1 MQDDSFQDKLNQ
13 LIGKLQDLP
22 GANKE
27 ELAQAGEKARDRHGQ
42 VGSTI
47 TAIKD
52 SADHL
57 RIAVKYLIFDLEATR
72 RENDYL
78 RKLLASQDEA
88 D

>member
-1 MQDDSFQDKLNQ
+1 MQDDGFQHKIDHLINKL
-13 LIGKLQDLP
+13 KDLP
-22 GANKE
+22 GTDKE
-27 ELAQAGEKARDRHGQ
+27 ELAAAGAEARRTHDQMGDTLKALR
-42 VGSTI
+42 
-47 TAIKD
+47 D

-78 RKLLASQDEA
+78 RQLLAAQDEE

>member
-1 MQDDSFQDKLNQ
+1 MQDDSFQDKLQQ

-22 GANKE
+22 GVDKE
-27 ELAQAGEKARDRHGQ
+27 GLAQAGEKARQAHDQ

-47 TAIKD
+47 SAIKD

-72 RENDYL
+72 RENEYL
-78 RKLLASQDEA
+78 RKLLAAQDEA